1 MLIVL
6 GSRTPLLIDIFTL
19 LVTDSLGIILKLFPP
34 IKLILKNKFLK
45 KIQWVDSYL
54 CALK

>member
-1 MLIVL
+1 MLVVL
-6 GSRTPLLIDIFTL
+6 GSRTPLLIDVFTL
-19 LVTDSLGIILKLFPP
+19 LVAESLGIILKLFPP

>member
-1 MLIVL
+1 MLVVL

-19 LVTDSLGIILKLFPP
+19 LVTDSLGIILKLFSP

-45 KIQWVDSYL
+45 KIQ
-54 CALK
+54 